1 MLQSPVSYRALSLLL
16 LMTMSIFGSVFAQ
29 TNPPKGPSPEPKAET
44 SPTPPPATDYD
55 IRWGVRISLRDK
67 VELNATLYLPKTPDG
82 SAPKTPVVFTLTP
95 YISDSY
101 HARGAYFASHGY
113 VFALVDVRGRG
124 NSAGEFEPFA
134 NEPRDGHDVV
144 EWLAQQP
151 FCDGKVAMW
160 GGSYAGF
167 DQWAT
172 AKELP
177 PHLATIVPAAAAHPP
192 LDYPSLDNV
201 GETYDVQWFTFTSGK
216 ASQQNLFGDSKFWR
230 TKFLDAYKKH
240 IAFSALD
247 SFVGNPSQNFQ
258 RILKHPTADAYYDAM
273 VPTQDQFKKLSLPI
287 LTITGQYD
295 GDELGAMTFYRD
307 HMTNASPE
315 ARAKHFLIIGPWDHA
330 GTRTPTDEV
339 GGVKFGPGAMVDLND
354 LHRQWYDWTM
364 KNGVKPQF
372 LKNQIAYYLLA
383 AGNTGAN
390 GEWKYTDNYAS
401 LIANPK
407 TLYLDSKNGDANGV
421 FRSGMLAE
429 KQPNEGADQ
438 YVNDPM
444 DTSRG
449 ENVEGAEP
457 KDKTAGVDQ
466 SFALCMGKDG
476 LVYHTDPLPKETPL
490 VGCPKVSLWVSID
503 TPDTDLEA
511 DLYEIQPDGTSIS
524 LWNDLRRL
532 RYRESLREAKL
543 VKPGEV
549 VKCDFDPGLFVARR
563 LMKGSRLRLVV
574 YAPNSIFWQKNY
586 NSGGV
591 VADETAKDARTAHV
605 KVYHDAQH
613 ASAIEL
619 PLR

>member
-1 MLQSPVSYRALSLLL
+1 MILGLV
-16 LMTMSIFGSVFAQ
+16 TMSIFASVIAQ
-29 TNPPKGPSPEPKAET
+29 TNPSKGPSPEPKTEAT
-44 SPTPPPATDYD
+44 PTPPPATDYD
-55 IRWGVRISLRDK
+55 IRWGVKIPLRDK
-67 VELNATLYLPKTPDG
+67 VELNATLYFPKTPDG

-95 YISDSY
+95 YISDTY
-101 HARGAYFASHGY
+101 HPRAAYFASHGY

-134 NEPRDGHDVV
+134 QEPRDGHDVV

-172 AKELP
+172 AKEFP
-177 PHLATIVPAAAAHPP
+177 RHLATIVPAAAAHPP

-201 GETYDVQWFTFTSGK
+201 GETYDMQWFTFTSGK

-240 IAFSALD
+240 IAFSTLD
-247 SFVGNPSQNFQ
+247 LFVGNPSKNFQ
-258 RILKHPTADAYYDAM
+258 RILSHPTADAYYDAM
-273 VPTQDQFKKLSLPI
+273 VPTPEQFKKISLPI

-339 GGVKFGPGAMVDLND
+339 AGVKFGPGAIVDLND

-364 KNGVKPQF
+364 KNGPKPQF
-372 LKNQIAYYLLA
+372 LKNQVAYYLLA
-383 AGNTGAN
+383 AGNTGAT
-390 GEWKYTDNYAS
+390 GEWKYTDNFAN

-407 TLYLDSKNGDANGV
+407 TFYLDSKNGDANGV
-421 FRSGMLAE
+421 FRSGSLTE

-449 ENVEGAEP
+449 ENVEGVEP
-457 KDKTAGVDQ
+457 KDKTAAIDQ
-466 SFALCMGKDG
+466 SFALCIGKDG
-476 LVYHTDPLPKETPL
+476 LVYHSDPFPKETPL

-503 TPDTDLEA
+503 TPDTDLQA
-511 DLYEIQPDGTSIS
+511 DLYEIQPDGTSIA
-524 LWNDLRRL
+524 LWNDIRRL

-543 VKPGEV
+543 VKPGEI
-549 VKCDFDPGLFVARR
+549 VKCDFSPGLFVARR

-574 YAPNSIFWQKNY
+574 YSPNSIFWQKNY

-591 VADETAKDARTAHV
+591 VADETAKDARTAHI

-613 ASAIEL
+613 ASSIAL